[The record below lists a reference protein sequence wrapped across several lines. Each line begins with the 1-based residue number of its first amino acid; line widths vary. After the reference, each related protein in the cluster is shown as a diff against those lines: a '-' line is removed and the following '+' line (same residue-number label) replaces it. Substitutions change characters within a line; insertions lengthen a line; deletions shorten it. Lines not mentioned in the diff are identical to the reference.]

1 MTCSLATSIR
11 QKSVVIQCHHG
22 PITSIGNERIKEGRL
37 SLNTLCSLKSHLQD
51 LRRCC
56 APLNPHPQEGSL
68 YTSPRVWDHPGG
80 YEHLPQDRETLKV
93 WIIPDIVMNWEYK
106 EQNMNEKL
114 SSPKILRIFI
124 LTKESDFLGKDPTLD
139 RLQTV
144 ECVSK
149 LGI

>member
-1 MTCSLATSIR
+1 
-11 QKSVVIQCHHG
+11 
-22 PITSIGNERIKEGRL
+22 
-37 SLNTLCSLKSHLQD
+37 
-51 LRRCC
+51 
-56 APLNPHPQEGSL
+56 
-68 YTSPRVWDHPGG
+68 
-80 YEHLPQDRETLKV
+80 
-93 WIIPDIVMNWEYK
+93 MNWEYK